1 MSEAGPVRIAV
12 NGEERDVPAGCTAA
26 ALLELLC
33 VEPRTVAVAVAGVVV
48 PRAQLAATRL
58 GEGDAVEIVRAV
70 GGG

>member
-1 MSEAGPVRIAV
+1 MSAAGSIRIAV
-12 NGEERDVPAGCTAA
+12 NGEERAVPAGCTAA

-48 PRAQLAATRL
+48 PRAELADRRL
-58 GEGDAVEIVRAV
+58 AEGDRVEIVRAV